1 MKPPKHDSIL
11 CVYTCVNSVLAC
23 RIACSVAVGGCVYY
37 QETGGAGATRGTWVI
52 YIYAMP
58 DLLFVHSGKYF
69 RSRSTVS
76 IDYAHNVQP

>member
-1 MKPPKHDSIL
+1 MVAGGI
-11 CVYTCVNSVLAC
+11 
-23 RIACSVAVGGCVYY
+23 VAVSK
-37 QETGGAGATRGTWVI
+37 TGGAGATRGTWVI